1 MYSVNWFKVESQ
13 NTDSP
18 ALVPLAKQGFDAVV
32 VHACWS
38 KHLPSECIVL
48 LENGELCWFD
58 LDSHHGGKMRV
69 DFGTKDDYGNWL
81 SCDYGAQP
89 WMVIIATSR
98 SILLVD
104 LRVRSR
110 GAHKVLAKVEMPGIF
125 ETDLFVRTDQYLAF
139 CRAGFDHFHFSVV
152 TERFLILLDV
162 RQPMKPLLVW
172 QHGLES
178 PNNIA
183 MFWLSELWP
192 SKEHEWQSN
201 YGFAILVGSFF
212 TGDLSLFCYGPEEQG
227 CPENSHLYVWD
238 LPSRFPLTYQRFNC
252 SDGIMK
258 EVLTLPVS
266 RDGSAPQENN
276 VLAIGYYVLPV
287 DVSVLEPSFAGLALI
302 RLIALGKLE
311 VQKYHTS
318 TVVRDDIP
326 CENSQ
331 HTSRA
336 SSSFSYPCVQEDNV
350 FLRYSFM
357 KLPFLFK
364 HLEGNLS
371 SALEKH
377 VFLLLKS
384 KWTKLLLVKKFQ
396 NMQKITL
403 FHCLPVSDILCN
415 ASIPMNIFEIACQRI
430 FF

>member
-1 MYSVNWFKVESQ
+1 VKLVEGFLLAATLYSVNWFKVESQ

-48 LENGELCWFD
+48 LENGELCWFN
-58 LDSHHGGKMRV
+58 LDSCHGGKMRV
-69 DFGTKDDYGNWL
+69 DFGSKDDYGNWL

-89 WMVIIATSR
+89 WMAIIATSK
-98 SILLVD
+98 SVLLVD
-104 LRVRSR
+104 LRVHSR
-110 GAHKVLAKVEMPGIF
+110 GAHKVLAKVGMPGIF
-125 ETDLFVRTDQYLAF
+125 ETDPFARTDQYLGF

-152 TERFLILLDV
+152 TERFLILLNV

-178 PNNIA
+178 PNNVA
-183 MFWLSELWP
+183 MFRLSELWP

-212 TGDLSLFCYGPEEQG
+212 TGDFSLFCYGPEEQG
-227 CPENSHLYVWD
+227 CPENSHLYAWD
-238 LPSRFPLTYQRFNC
+238 LPSRFPLTDQRCNC

-266 RDGSAPQENN
+266 RDGSAPQENKD
-276 VLAIGYYVLPV
+276 LAIGYYVLPV
-287 DVSVLEPSFAGLALI
+287 DVSALEPSFAGLALI
-302 RLIALGKLE
+302 RLTALGKLE
-311 VQKYHTS
+311 VQKYHAS
-318 TVVRDDIP
+318 TGARDDIP

-377 VFLLLKS
+377 VFFVIKEQMDQIIISEEVS
-384 KWTKLLLVKKFQ
+384 KYAKDNSSSLSHSFRYSVQ
-396 NMQKITL
+396 
-403 FHCLPVSDILCN
+403 C
-415 ASIPMNIFEIACQRI
+415 
-430 FF
+430 